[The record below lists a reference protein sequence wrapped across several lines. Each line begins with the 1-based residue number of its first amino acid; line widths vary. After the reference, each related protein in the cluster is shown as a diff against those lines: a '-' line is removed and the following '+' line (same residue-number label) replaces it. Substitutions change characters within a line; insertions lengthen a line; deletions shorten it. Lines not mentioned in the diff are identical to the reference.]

1 MNGWPSTVLLQAEGA
16 GGPDMSFFLMMGV
29 IFLIFYVLVMRPQQR
44 QQKAREEAI
53 KAAAK
58 GDKVVT
64 NGGLHGVITA
74 VGDDTVTVEIAR
86 VKGGLRVEVEVS
98 RSGLAS
104 VAKAGGD
111 KAEKSAEKSTDKK
124 KEGGEGA

>member
-1 MNGWPSTVLLQAEGA
+1 MNGWPSAVLLQAEGA

-58 GDKVVT
+58 GDKVIT

-104 VAKAGGD
+104 VAKAGAEK
-111 KAEKSAEKSTDKK
+111 KAEK

>member
-1 MNGWPSTVLLQAEGA
+1 MTGGPAFVPMQAEGA
-16 GGPDMSFFLMMGV
+16 PGGPDMSFFIMMGL
-29 IFLIFYVLVMRPQQR
+29 IFLIFYLLVMRPQQR

-58 GDKVVT
+58 GDRVVT
-64 NGGLHGVITA
+64 NGGLHGVITG
-74 VGDDTVTVEIAR
+74 VSEDSVTVEIAR
-86 VKGGLRVEVEVS
+86 VKGGARVEVEVA

-104 VAKAGGD
+104 VVKAG
-111 KAEKSAEKSTDKK
+111 AEK

>member
-1 MNGWPSTVLLQAEGA
+1 VLLQAEGA

-53 KAAAK
+53 KAATK

-104 VAKAGGD
+104 VLKPGAE
-111 KAEKSAEKSTDKK
+111 KAEKSAEKGSDKK